1 MVALLANNIF
11 INYLLYSTDLAG
23 TGHWYVDKKNEW
35 LIYEEVSDQ
44 GHGMCHPV
52 TSIYVYEQ

>member
-23 TGHWYVDKKNEW
+23 TGHWYVDKNDW
-35 LIYEEVSDQ
+35 VYEEVSHQ
-44 GHGMCHPV
+44 GHGMCHV
-52 TSIYVYEQ
+52 V

>member
-35 LIYEEVSDQ
+35 LIYEEVSHQ
-44 GHGMCHPV
+44 GHGMCH
-52 TSIYVYEQ
+52 VYEQ